1 MSHPEEQE
9 NSNNTESPQS
19 APPEAALQ
27 SSPLQ
32 FITDHMPLASFLTAR
47 GYFAS
52 IQAAGT
58 GSKKIFF
65 VFEPSETLAQ
75 EVADFDEH
83 TAVIEPQAYDTARIK
98 LRKRMAALLK
108 EVEGR

>member
-1 MSHPEEQE
+1 MSLPEEQE
-9 NSNNTESPQS
+9 TSTNAESPR
-19 APPEAALQ
+19 ETVLQ
-27 SSPLQ
+27 ASPLQ
-32 FITDHMPLASFLTAR
+32 FITDHMPLASYLSAR
-47 GYFAS
+47 GYYAS

-58 GSKKIFF
+58 GSRKIFF
-65 VFEPSETLAQ
+65 VFEPSETLEQ

-98 LRKRMAALLK
+98 LRKRMAALQK